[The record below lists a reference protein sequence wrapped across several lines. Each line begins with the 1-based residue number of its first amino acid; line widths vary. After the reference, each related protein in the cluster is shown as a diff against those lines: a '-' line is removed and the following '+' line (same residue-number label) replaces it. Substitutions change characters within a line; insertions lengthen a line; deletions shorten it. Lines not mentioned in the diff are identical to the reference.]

1 MTEFTSLEWDNT
13 FGFTPNDDDRNEDD
27 SKIEFE
33 EHQKFVSYSVPSA
46 DKLQIEVCDPKKE
59 NDKAKANF
67 FISYL
72 VKSRTTLE
80 NYENKENQ
88 VRHRY
93 TDFINLNNALLS
105 KYPSC
110 IIPPLPEKKVIE
122 SFITGDRFSEEFTE
136 KRRNLLEIYMKRI
149 ARHPEIQNSDILKN
163 FLENT
168 DMSSIEQAR
177 SDNNTVLDGI
187 SDSLVN
193 GFSKL
198 KSKKEEFIKA
208 QEKVERL
215 EVNLQHVEKLHNN
228 IIKQERSIGN
238 HMKEFADAAEKFG
251 ETDPNLEN
259 IINEFSNTLRNVSQN
274 ISEKVNKE
282 ENVYVGNI
290 KGYINYCQSYKD
302 TLKAR
307 DQKQMDYEDLSG
319 RLKSYNDE
327 LNKYENNPALISSG
341 ITSFVS
347 RKYDEMKGTDPK
359 LRREE
364 KMAKLQKKIEELTP
378 AVEQSSRD
386 TKKFDEDITKEI
398 EYFDKFQI
406 VDFRKYLNDYIDIQ
420 MESYQKNKEL
430 WDYLIKKFES
440 TTL

>member
-1 MTEFTSLEWDNT
+1 
-13 FGFTPNDDDRNEDD
+13 
-27 SKIEFE
+27 
-33 EHQKFVSYSVPSA
+33 
-46 DKLQIEVCDPKKE
+46 
-59 NDKAKANF
+59 
-67 FISYL
+67 
-72 VKSRTTLE
+72 
-80 NYENKENQ
+80 
-88 VRHRY
+88 
-93 TDFINLNNALLS
+93 
-105 KYPSC
+105 
-110 IIPPLPEKKVIE
+110 
-122 SFITGDRFSEEFTE
+122 
-136 KRRNLLEIYMKRI
+136 
-149 ARHPEIQNSDILKN
+149 
-163 FLENT
+163 
-168 DMSSIEQAR
+168 MSSIEQAR

-430 WDYLIKKFES
+430 WDDLIKKFES
-440 TTL
+440 TTV